1 MAENKQIMQ
10 KSAER
15 RKNLWSIFWKEGKFV
30 MIFGGGMAAIYMQ
43 EEGST
48 EEISLVGSMSGI
60 STMFLIN

>member
-30 MIFGGGMAAIYMQ
+30 MIFGGEMAAIYMQ